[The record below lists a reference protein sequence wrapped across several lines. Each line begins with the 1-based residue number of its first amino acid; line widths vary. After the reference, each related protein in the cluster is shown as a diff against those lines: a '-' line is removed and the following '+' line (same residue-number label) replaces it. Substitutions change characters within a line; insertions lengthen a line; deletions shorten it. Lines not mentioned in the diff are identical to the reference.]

1 MNPGPH
7 RIFLNSAIL
16 LLVLVSTG
24 HAEVDGPK
32 ILAGMSVSPS
42 EISQLENGAMLT
54 FSDEAY
60 ESTNRELSADAMIL
74 VQSDLATIVKAIIKE
89 PTLIPSHVVIGHA
102 EIKSEAD
109 FSGMG
114 FTDTEYGEV
123 KKLFKAKPGDDLNF
137 SASEYALL
145 KRKLS
150 PYAGGVAAS
159 QIAAASDAIREILI
173 NRYRHYLQNGL
184 EGIESYARSRTKSV
198 DIGRELRF
206 TTETFKPF
214 EGDFPEFYRVMHD
227 YPKGAE
233 CCDHYF
239 RWLKI
244 RIRKRPTF
252 VLAHTMV
259 RKTDDYV
266 LATERYY
273 FASSTLNSLQVTL
286 SWLKYNED
294 TYMGMAMSASTDILD
309 SMMGRLLRPVGR
321 NLAKNMVSDIMLA
334 VKEDI
339 EEVR

>member
-1 MNPGPH
+1 M
-7 RIFLNSAIL
+7 A
-16 LLVLVSTG
+16 VST
-24 HAEVDGPK
+24 ARCPS
-32 ILAGMSVSPS
+32 SVSISPNTFPS
-42 EISQLENGAMLT
+42 G
-54 FSDEAY
+54 EA
-60 ESTNRELSADAMIL
+60 
-74 VQSDLATIVKAIIKE
+74 
-89 PTLIPSHVVIGHA
+89 P
-102 EIKSEAD
+102 
-109 FSGMG
+109 
-114 FTDTEYGEV
+114 
-123 KKLFKAKPGDDLNF
+123 KP
-137 SASEYALL
+137 
-145 KRKLS
+145 
-150 PYAGGVAAS
+150 
-159 QIAAASDAIREILI
+159 
-173 NRYRHYLQNGL
+173 
-184 EGIESYARSRTKSV
+184 
-198 DIGRELRF
+198 

-244 RIRKRPTF
+244 SIQKRPAF

-339 EEVR
+339 EKR